1 MLFGTYFESIP
12 TPLLTLNPAV
22 SRSVARLPI
31 VTGFVLAIHK
41 YFIGVRCVLRAGVF
55 ARFIYSK
62 FAGDLFQIMHNLA
75 CNVSF
80 VNVVG
85 ILFLSLAVFVVG
97 KILIGLGRRYR
108 FFEAGIV
115 DVRFIAFGL

>member
-1 MLFGTYFESIP
+1 
-12 TPLLTLNPAV
+12 
-22 SRSVARLPI
+22 
-31 VTGFVLAIHK
+31 
-41 YFIGVRCVLRAGVF
+41 
-55 ARFIYSK
+55 
-62 FAGDLFQIMHNLA
+62 MHNLA

-108 FFEAGIV
+108 FFKAGIV
-115 DVRFIAFGL
+115 DVLFIAFGL